1 MAVADIVAVPL
12 AAAATET
19 LSGVTTVLSS
29 RERQEFVDAIKELWE
44 TDVAFATIALDPEEA
59 VFGRWTRYQ
68 ALLSSTWSEDPNG
81 LASEWE
87 RAKEDSREF
96 HNSVRVEQG
105 SAITVLADQT
115 SLPVTVHND
124 LHSEVVV
131 TLVLRPTTGIL
142 AIEQPE
148 ITLTIPAGSSTRTLV
163 PVRSLANGT
172 TPVEFTLLSAAG
184 DPIGEMVT
192 IPITIRAGWE
202 GVISVVLSLVV
213 GGTFAF
219 GLVRAIQRRRKDREV
234 IA

>member
-1 MAVADIVAVPL
+1 M
-12 AAAATET
+12 
-19 LSGVTTVLSS
+19 
-29 RERQEFVDAIKELWE
+29 
-44 TDVAFATIALDPEEA
+44 AFATIALDPEEV

-87 RAKEDSREF
+87 RAKEGSHEF

-115 SLPVTVHND
+115 SLPVTVQND
-124 LHSEVVV
+124 LPSEVAV
-131 TLVLRPTTGIL
+131 TLVIRPTTGIL

-202 GVISVVLSLVV
+202 GVISLVLSLLV

-219 GLVRAIQRRRKDREV
+219 GLVRAIQRRRNDREV